1 MIESNSYLWTSQEV
15 AAAFGIPEISLSG
28 EATGWGATGISID
41 SRTLKSGDLYIAI
54 RGDTHDGH
62 AFVADAFAKGA
73 VAAIVDHPIELP
85 DPFPQIIVEDT
96 LKALSKLGAFARQR
110 TKATIIAVTGSV
122 GKTST
127 KELLRHV
134 LERFGVTFA
143 SPASYN
149 NHWGLP
155 LSLACLP
162 RDAVYGVFEL
172 GMNHRGE
179 IAPLASLAC
188 PHIAVITA
196 IAEAHIGL
204 MASRQH
210 IAEEKSDI
218 FSGSPAPG
226 LAIINQ
232 DAPEFELMRNQ
243 AIKCGI
249 SKIIGFGK
257 AEKASVRLMDYSID
271 PSGQKGTVTIS
282 LNGQKV
288 VYTLPQ
294 PGEHVALN
302 SLIVLAVGEALGL
315 DQGQLIAQLKTMP
328 AVKGRGNQH
337 RIPVAG
343 GEVLLIDDAY
353 NANLTSMQAGLSV
366 LAAMPVLPQG
376 QRVVVLGEML
386 ELGNQAEAHHQQLM
400 MEVLT
405 RPIHRIFAVGGSVME
420 TAFSKNVPADKAGGY
435 STSVD
440 ALIPLLLNTLR
451 PGDIVFVKGSKG
463 SRVSKVVDIL
473 LNQNNVQDVVI

>member
-1 MIESNSYLWTSQEV
+1 MIASSLSLWTSQEV
-15 AAAFGIPEISLSG
+15 AAALDIPEGSFPW
-28 EATGWGATGISID
+28 EATGISID
-41 SRTLKSGDLYIAI
+41 SRTLKCGDLYIAI
-54 RGDTHDGH
+54 RGDIHDGH
-62 AFVADAFAKGA
+62 EFVADAFAKGA
-73 VAAIVDHPIELP
+73 VAAIVDHPIGNHSQ
-85 DPFPQIIVEDT
+85 FTQIIVEDT

-110 TKATIIAVTGSV
+110 TKATVVAVTGSV
-122 GKTST
+122 GKTGT

-134 LERFGVTFA
+134 LEGYGATFA

-155 LSLACLP
+155 FSLASMP

-204 MASRQH
+204 MVSRQD

-218 FSGSPAPG
+218 FKGSPAPG

-232 DAPEFELMRNQ
+232 DAPEFELMRSH
-243 AIKCGI
+243 AIKCGV
-249 SKIIGFGK
+249 SKIIGFGRT
-257 AEKASVRLMDYSID
+257 EKAAIRLIDYRTD
-271 PSGQKGTVTIS
+271 AMGQKGIVTVS

-302 SLIVLAVGEALGL
+302 SFIALALGEVLGL
-315 DQGQLIAQLKTMP
+315 DQGQLIARLETLP
-328 AVKGRGNQH
+328 AVKGRGKQH
-337 RIPVAG
+337 RIPVTD
-343 GEVLLIDDAY
+343 GEILLIDDAY
-353 NANLTSMQAGLSV
+353 NANLTSMQAGLAV
-366 LAAMPVLPQG
+366 LAAIPVSPKG
-376 QRVVVLGEML
+376 RRVAVLGEML

-400 MEVLT
+400 VEVLA
-405 RPIHRIFAVGGSVME
+405 RPIHSVFAVGGPVME
-420 TAFSKNVPADKAGGY
+420 AAFKRDVPADRAGGY
-435 STSVD
+435 APSAD
-440 ALIPLLLNTLR
+440 ALIPLVLNALR

-463 SRVSKVVDIL
+463 SQVSKVVDNL
-473 LNQNNVQDVVI
+473 LGQKNHQDTGVS

>member
-1 MIESNSYLWTSQEV
+1 MTASKPYLWTGQEV
-15 AAAFGIPEISLSG
+15 AAALSMPELPVASG
-28 EATGWGATGISID
+28 AVEWGATGISID
-41 SRTLKSGDLYIAI
+41 SRTLEPGDLYIAI

-85 DPFPQIIVEDT
+85 DQSPQIIVGTT
-96 LKALSKLGAFARQR
+96 LEALSKLGAFARQR
-110 TKATIIAVTGSV
+110 TKATIIAITGSV

-134 LERFGVTFA
+134 LEGYGVTFA

-162 RDAVYGVFEL
+162 RDAIYGVFEL

-204 MASRQH
+204 MASRQD

-218 FSGSPAPG
+218 FNGSPPPG

-232 DAPEFELMRNQ
+232 DAPEFELMRSH
-243 AIKCGI
+243 ALKCGI
-249 SKIIGFGK
+249 SKILGFGK
-257 AEKASVRLMDYSID
+257 TEKAAIRLIDYTTDST
-271 PSGQKGTVTIS
+271 GQKGIVTAS

-302 SLIVLAVGEALGL
+302 SLIALAIGEVLGL
-315 DQGQLIAQLKTMP
+315 DQGQLIAQLKTIL

-343 GEVLLIDDAY
+343 GEILLIDDAY

-366 LAAMPVLPQG
+366 LAGIPVSPQG
-376 QRVVVLGEML
+376 RRVVVLGEML
-386 ELGNQAEAHHQQLM
+386 ELGDQAEVHHQQLI
-400 MEVLT
+400 MEVLA
-405 RPIHRIFAVGGSVME
+405 RPIHRIFAVGGTVME
-420 TAFSKNVPADKAGGY
+420 TAFSNNVPADKAGGY
-435 STSVD
+435 ATSVD
-440 ALIPLLLNTLR
+440 ALIPLVLNTLR
-451 PGDIVFVKGSKG
+451 PGDIIFVKGSKG
-463 SRVSKVVDIL
+463 SRVSKVVDSL
-473 LNQNNVQDVVI
+473 LGQNNVQDGVI

>member
-1 MIESNSYLWTSQEV
+1 MIASDLYLWTGQEV
-15 AAAFGIPEISLSG
+15 AAATGTPEISPL
-28 EATGWGATGISID
+28 WGATGISID
-41 SRTLKSGDLYIAI
+41 SRTLKPGDLYIAI

-62 AFVADAFAKGA
+62 AFLADAFAKGA
-73 VAAIVDHPIELP
+73 VAAIVDHPVELQRQ
-85 DPFPQIIVEDT
+85 FPQVIVENT
-96 LKALSKLGAFARQR
+96 LEALSKLASFARQR

-122 GKTST
+122 GKTGT

-134 LERFGVTFA
+134 LEGYGVTFA

-155 LSLACLP
+155 FSLACLP
-162 RDAVYGVFEL
+162 RDADYGVFEL

-204 MASRQH
+204 MASRQD

-218 FSGSPAPG
+218 FNGSPSPA

-232 DAPEFELMRNQ
+232 DAPEFGLMQ
-243 AIKCGI
+243 SHAIKCGV
-249 SKIIGFGK
+249 SKILGFGK
-257 AEKASVRLMDYSID
+257 SEKAAIRLMDYTTDS
-271 PSGQKGTVTIS
+271 SGQNGMVTVS

-288 VYTLPQ
+288 VYTLAQ

-302 SLIVLAVGEALGL
+302 SLIALAVGEALGL
-315 DQGQLIAQLKTMP
+315 DQGQLIARLKTLP

-343 GEVLLIDDAY
+343 GEILLIDDAY
-353 NANLTSMQAGLSV
+353 NANLVSMQAGLSV
-366 LAAMPVLPQG
+366 LASLPVSPQG
-376 QRVVVLGEML
+376 RRVVVLGEML

-400 MEVLT
+400 SEVLA
-405 RPIHRIFAVGGSVME
+405 RPIHRIFAVGGAVME
-420 TAFSKNVPADKAGGY
+420 AAFSKNVPADKAGGY
-435 STSVD
+435 ASSVD
-440 ALIPLLLNTLR
+440 ALVPLVLNTLR

-463 SRVSKVVDIL
+463 SRVSRVVDSL
-473 LNQNNVQDVVI
+473 LAQNNVQDMVI